1 MEINYEAIC
10 IELRRWANATKR
22 ETVAAEITQHYF
34 ELGGGDLPL
43 YPIEAPGAT
52 HNNMQNIFRW
62 LDSGSRKAKVK
73 IEALKPAI
81 LKALEQRRYGT
92 LQYLVARALTVQ
104 QADFI
109 KWAEFT
115 TERFDKVVMNPP
127 FSEGRAKAHVE
138 SAASLVNRGGRL
150 VAILPAS
157 FKGKDILPGWNIEW
171 SEVIC
176 NEFAN
181 TSISVV
187 ILSSNKEV

>member
-81 LKALEQRRYGT
+81 LKALEHRRYGT
-92 LQYLVARALTVQ
+92 IQYQVARAQ
-104 QADFI
+104 KEF
-109 KWAEFT
+109 AEA
-115 TERFDKVVMNPP
+115 V
-127 FSEGRAKAHVE
+127 
-138 SAASLVNRGGRL
+138 SAALLELPEADEEINDAIEALHVLRSRPHSGIYCRG
-150 VAILPAS
+150 
-157 FKGKDILPGWNIEW
+157 
-171 SEVIC
+171 
-176 NEFAN
+176 
-181 TSISVV
+181 
-187 ILSSNKEV
+187 